1 MLDSL
6 TIKTVDSTASRQ
18 WATRPDDERY
28 TSIADLKAAI
38 QKRTD
43 PARDRVAPL
52 ASMRSG
58 VDAAGGLVIDA
69 ELAGE
74 LWTPTNYSFGQLATA
89 AGAPAGYLRTLPAG
103 LASEC
108 LNNGLHSAGDSV
120 QLYHT
125 ARELRGVT
133 GPNYGRIRDIDV
145 VSEIKRVTSE
155 SGIDWRVPT
164 AFRNAAN
171 MSAYESVDPTKE
183 STTLYASDRD
193 VFLFLVDEEHPIEA
207 GFTRDGKPDLFFR
220 GFYAWNGECGGVS
233 GGFKAFLY
241 RYVCSNRN
249 IWGQAELGEFK
260 LKHTKHAGLRFE
272 SAMVPAL
279 TGFANSGAGNVER
292 QLLAL
297 KSTPIAS
304 TDEERAAFLFRL
316 GFGPADSAA
325 ILARGLAEEQ
335 APAESVFDMVQA
347 ITAHARTIQH
357 TDTRIGV
364 EAVAGK
370 LMAKAMAMA

>member
-52 ASMRSG
+52 AGLRCG
-58 VDAAGGLVIDA
+58 VDSAGGLVIDA
-69 ELAGE
+69 ELTGE

-89 AGAPAGYLRTLPAG
+89 AGAPAGYLRTLPAQ
-103 LASEC
+103 LAADC
-108 LNNGLHSAGDSV
+108 LNNGLRSAGDSV

-125 ARELRGVT
+125 SNSLRGVT

-145 VSEIKRVTSE
+145 VSEIERVTSE

-171 MSAYESVDPTKE
+171 MQAYESVDPTVE

-193 VFLFLVDEEHPIEA
+193 VFLFLVDEEHPIQA

-325 ILARGLAEEQ
+325 ILARALAEEQ

>member
-89 AGAPAGYLRTLPAG
+89 AGAPAGYLRTLPAQ
-103 LASEC
+103 LAADC
-108 LNNGLHSAGDSV
+108 LNNGLRSAGDSV

-125 ARELRGVT
+125 SNSLRGVT

-145 VSEIKRVTSE
+145 VSEIERVTSE

-171 MSAYESVDPTKE
+171 MQAYESVDPTVE

-193 VFLFLVDEEHPIEA
+193 VFLFLVDEEHPIQA

-279 TGFANSGAGNVER
+279 TGFANSGAGNVEK

-297 KSTPIAS
+297 KHTPIAS

-316 GFGPADSAA
+316 GFGPSDAAA
-325 ILARGLAEEQ
+325 ILSRGLTEEL
-335 APAESVFDMVQA
+335 APVETVFDAVQA
-347 ITAHARTIQH
+347 ITAHARTIGH

-370 LMAKAMAMA
+370 LMSKAMALA

>member
-1 MLDSL
+1 M
-6 TIKTVDSTASRQ
+6 
-18 WATRPDDERY
+18 
-28 TSIADLKAAI
+28 
-38 QKRTD
+38 
-43 PARDRVAPL
+43 
-52 ASMRSG
+52 
-58 VDAAGGLVIDA
+58 
-69 ELAGE
+69 
-74 LWTPTNYSFGQLATA
+74 
-89 AGAPAGYLRTLPAG
+89 
-103 LASEC
+103 
-108 LNNGLHSAGDSV
+108 
-120 QLYHT
+120 
-125 ARELRGVT
+125 
-133 GPNYGRIRDIDV
+133 
-145 VSEIKRVTSE
+145 
-155 SGIDWRVPT
+155 
-164 AFRNAAN
+164 
-171 MSAYESVDPTKE
+171 
-183 STTLYASDRD
+183 
-193 VFLFLVDEEHPIEA
+193 
-207 GFTRDGKPDLFFR
+207 FFR

-279 TGFANSGAGNVER
+279 TGFANSGAGNVEK

-297 KSTPIAS
+297 KHTPIAS

-347 ITAHARTIQH
+347 ITAHARTIPH

-370 LMAKAMAMA
+370 LMSKAMALA